1 MDNVSWY
8 HCTITNPKNRCKRCA
23 IKAYQDGKHIYLSVV
38 CRAAKIAINV
48 YGNMDSIINYV
59 KKYEQLFAKL
69 SRILLIDERYIFAN
83 IVECVDSVNRELK
96 RGAKK

>member
-1 MDNVSWY
+1 MTNVSWY
-8 HCTITNPKNRCKRCA
+8 HCTISNPKNVHKRCV

-48 YGNMDSIINYV
+48 YGTMDSIINYV
-59 KKYEQLFAKL
+59 KKYGRIFAKL

-83 IVECVDSVNRELK
+83 IVECVDSVNCELK
-96 RGAKK
+96 GAQK